1 MPEPDPTPKPKGAGC
16 IAGALLALGLL
27 ILVPS
32 GLCTGALTIYP
43 VLMFIFDP
51 KHPRIPTDSIP
62 MVLTIGGPFV
72 LIGGF
77 LTWIG
82 YTMTKL

>member
-32 GLCTGALTIYP
+32 GLCTGAMTIYP
-43 VLMFIFDP
+43 ILMFIFDP
-51 KHPRIPTDSIP
+51 KHPSISNDMIP
-62 MVLTIGGPFV
+62 MVLTVGGPFV
-72 LIGGF
+72 LIGGV

-82 YTMTKL
+82 YTMRRR